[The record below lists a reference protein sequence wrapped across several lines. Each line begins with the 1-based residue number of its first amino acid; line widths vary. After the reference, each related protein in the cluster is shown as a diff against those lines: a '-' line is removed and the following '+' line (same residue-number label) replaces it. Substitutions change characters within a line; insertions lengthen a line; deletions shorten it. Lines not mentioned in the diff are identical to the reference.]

1 MAIKLYPDSRDDPL
15 DDHHRAGFRGAISH
29 MKSRAAEPDIPFC
42 VFKSKIEGGSDG
54 TRTLA
59 LAAWCAHS
67 GDHSVV
73 AVLRPLIIEAE

>member
-1 MAIKLYPDSRDDPL
+1 MIASGGFSL
-15 DDHHRAGFRGAISH
+15 AGQGRH
-29 MKSRAAEPDIPFC
+29 LKSLTAEPERPLLRFESIRFQ
-42 VFKSKIEGGSDG
+42 GGGDG

-59 LAAWCAHS
+59 LADWCAHS